1 VRLVHDLLDMQI
13 LDARRRPT
21 GKVDDILLELRAGRP
36 PRVSAIEIGGL
47 TLARR
52 LHPWLGSLA
61 ARWAQRAGPA
71 APHAVRIPWAAVR
84 RIERSRIH
92 LRIQATA
99 TPLWSLEGWLAKLY
113 THIPGSGR

>member
-21 GKVDDILLELRAGRP
+21 GKVDDILLELRVGRP

-47 TLARR
+47 MLVCW
-52 LHPWLGSLA
+52 LYSWLGSLA

-84 RIERSRIH
+84 RIERRRIH